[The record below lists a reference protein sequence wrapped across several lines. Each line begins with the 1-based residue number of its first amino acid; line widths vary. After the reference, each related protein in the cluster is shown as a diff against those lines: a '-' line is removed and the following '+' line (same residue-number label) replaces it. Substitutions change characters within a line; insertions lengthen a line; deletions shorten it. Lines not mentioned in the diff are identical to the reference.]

1 MEFSKC
7 SIESLLAH
15 AGSYLQTRLVVA
27 IRRGI
32 AIRWLDFEVLDGVS
46 FSQAGRYLQ
55 RRLV

>member
-27 IRRGI
+27 IRREAWI
-32 AIRWLDFEVLDGVS
+32 EMARFRSARWSLF
-46 FSQAGRYLQ
+46 
-55 RRLV
+55 